1 MVQNYNNYGW
11 LKTVWDNLPNNPPA
25 ALVCAMTNIEEQFR
39 EEDEHI
45 QVKLDDYLYQISS
58 LIAEV
63 RHHKEH
69 ILILEQRL
77 LHREENK

>member
-1 MVQNYNNYGW
+1 MVQN
-11 LKTVWDNLPNNPPA
+11 T
-25 ALVCAMTNIEEQFR
+25 
-39 EEDEHI
+39 DEHI

-63 RHHKEH
+63 RHHKER